1 MANIEIE
8 YLTVLN
14 GFKLS
19 AQYHSEFL
27 LLTRLFQHGDF
38 SRGNRDTS
46 DGEPLMERLL
56 DSLEVDHALKLVI
69 SLLRAYLIAMK
80 L

>member
-1 MANIEIE
+1 MHSI
-8 YLTVLN
+8 LN
-14 GFKLS
+14 RFKMS

-27 LLTRLFQHGDF
+27 PLTRRFHQGDF

-46 DGEPLMERLL
+46 DGEPLTESLL
-56 DSLEVDHALKLVI
+56 DSLEVDHTLKLAI
-69 SLLRAYLIAMK
+69 SLPRAYLIAMK